1 MNILFYLLIAILL
14 VLFLEVHLDKK
25 RTKKIDEAK
34 IKLEENAGIKFNH
47 SYRLIDKR
55 DESILYLRVFSIYV
69 LNKEVKVKCFLTT
82 KTGEIGIWDDKIE
95 ILYNIK
101 DNYNLEDCGEW

>member
-1 MNILFYLLIAILL
+1 MNILFYLLIVILS
-14 VLFLEVHLDKK
+14 VLFLEVYLDKK

-69 LNKEVKVKCFLTT
+69 LNKKVKVKCFLTT

-95 ILYNIK
+95 ILYSIK

>member
-1 MNILFYLLIAILL
+1 ML
-14 VLFLEVHLDKK
+14 VH
-25 RTKKIDEAK
+25 
-34 IKLEENAGIKFNH
+34 
-47 SYRLIDKR
+47 
-55 DESILYLRVFSIYV
+55 LRVFSIYV

-101 DNYNLEDCGEW
+101 NNYNLEDCGEW